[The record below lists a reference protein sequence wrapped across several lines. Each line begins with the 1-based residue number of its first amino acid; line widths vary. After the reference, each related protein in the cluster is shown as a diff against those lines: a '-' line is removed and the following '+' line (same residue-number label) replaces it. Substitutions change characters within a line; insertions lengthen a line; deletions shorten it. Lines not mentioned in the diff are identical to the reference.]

1 MNEDDAPVYWCFF
14 NVMEN
19 NSAGQGNVALGEKI
33 LDCWTPSKLPFPN
46 PPGDAEPALKETK
59 VRQ

>member
-1 MNEDDAPVYWCFF
+1 
-14 NVMEN
+14 MEN